1 MQVTVLKTIA
11 GFLNAKGGT
20 LLIGVS
26 DDGKVTGLSANNF
39 KDEDKMG
46 LHLVNLIKERIG
58 DRFMPFVHP
67 HFEEMDGQRVMVVRC
82 ERGPKAAF
90 VKDDDKQRFL
100 VERK

>member
-1 MQVTVLKTIA
+1 MNLHTGQVDDKMQVTVLKTIA

-26 DDGKVTGLSANNF
+26 DDGQVTGLSADNF

-58 DRFMPFVHP
+58 DLFMPFVHP

-82 ERGPKAAF
+82 EREIGRAH
-90 VKDDDKQRFL
+90 V
-100 VERK
+100 